1 MGEGIIEPVNLSDT
15 VSICGGLGEGVR
27 CANIT
32 RSVWFANVTANI
44 TITPPGDWGW
54 GTLVDVE
61 VESNITVSYNYPNV
75 GRVDTWKIREKLTPH
90 PGAVWLEK
98 LALRYVHDRLVEII
112 ESTPMINY
120 REAYLWLLATQIPVI
135 MRNCTVHENSIT
147 PLLEALSDG
156 CGCEEERVWILGNIT
171 SYSLSVNTTSV
182 LLMWPSLSNE
192 TVVESPIVVAEISS
206 YPELWQ
212 LYNETLGTYLAKLVD
227 NKYLVYYNPY
237 ENTVFS
243 DWRRLVE

>member
-75 GRVDTWKIREKLTPH
+75 GRVDTWKIRELLTPH
-90 PGAVWLEK
+90 PGAAWLEK
-98 LALRYVHDRLVEII
+98 LALRYVHDKLVEII
-112 ESTPMINY
+112 ESSPMKDY
-120 REAYLWLLATQIPVI
+120 RDSYLWLLAAQIPVA
-135 MRNCTVHENSIT
+135 MRNCTYHDSGK
-147 PLLEALSDG
+147 PLLDALGDG
-156 CGCEEERVWILGNIT
+156 CGCDWERAWLLGNIT
-171 SYSLSVNTTSV
+171 GFSLEVEV
-182 LLMWPSLSNE
+182 LAARIMWPSLTNE
-192 TVVESPIVVAEISS
+192 TIVESPVVMAKMSS

-212 LYNETLGTYLAKLVD
+212 LYNETLGTYLAKLAG

-237 ENTVFS
+237 ENTLFS
-243 DWRRLVE
+243 DWKRLVE